1 MTFCLII
8 FGLIDTADLRAPQH
22 FHTCGSGILTTWRKL
37 LNKETS
43 AVNPGTQ
50 PPRWVSVPH
59 LLLLWLMRRCLC
71 DSLWLYLRCRD
82 SCRETLRMFSHCSH
96 GTSEIRSASVLY
108 VLMCHLPT
116 CLLHH
121 TLSAALLLRWS
132 CICFHAPLQSNNRPL
147 EQEAPGGPFAVQT
160 LPQ

>member
-1 MTFCLII
+1 MPLPPNIALCGGFKKKLSPNLLAMTFL
-8 FGLIDTADLRAPQH
+8 FNYFQIDWHSRSACSH
-22 FHTCGSGILTTWRKL
+22 KNFHTCGSGILTTWRKL

-43 AVNPGTQ
+43 AVNPSAE

-59 LLLLWLMRRCLC
+59 LLLLLWLMRWCLR

-82 SCRETLRMFSHCSH
+82 SCRETLRMFPHCRH

-121 TLSAALLLRWS
+121 TLCSSFGA
-132 CICFHAPLQSNNRPL
+132 
-147 EQEAPGGPFAVQT
+147 
-160 LPQ
+160 